1 MVVDLA
7 GAWKPVKTAQ
17 DKTSIVNSLVKW
29 FLLGRNQCA
38 IVQLQKGLEILG
50 VLDKMRQF
58 PSLFRPLMCQ
68 SPNELTVE
76 DLEAKCIYERSER
89 GSNSFNVE
97 NVTLG
102 FWGDFLVDV
111 TEVEC
116 QLQLKDILMFVSG
129 CFEFPPLGLKLK
141 VKFLHGEREC
151 RFPKANTCA
160 CELSLP
166 ISHTSYTSFKDDM
179 IFAILNT
186 KGFGHA

>member
-58 PSLFRPLMCQ
+58 SSLFRPLMCQ

-141 VKFLHGEREC
+141 IKFLHGEREC
-151 RFPKANTCA
+151 RFPKPTLVPVNLA
-160 CELSLP
+160 
-166 ISHTSYTSFKDDM
+166 YQ
-179 IFAILNT
+179 
-186 KGFGHA
+186 